1 MECLG
6 ELRARKR
13 NYDKY
18 IWAQRILSLAAFSCL
33 ASLRFSSV
41 FISSSTSAL
50 SFSILETN
58 LKLVFSAFTLARDI
72 IWPSPLLFTKCLT
85 TCLTHCKRSS
95 N

>member
-41 FISSSTSAL
+41 FISFSTSAL

-58 LKLVFSAFTLARDI
+58 LKLGFSAFTLARDI
-72 IWPSPLLFTKCLT
+72 I
-85 TCLTHCKRSS
+85 
-95 N
+95 